1 MNNLYLTVT
10 IREPERDLKGKSRRV
25 SSALSRLRFDGGS
38 SADFDVIM
46 TSTGCPVRCLKKIH
60 SRPSSGLFQ
69 YPVLIVL
76 LFLAFQ
82 ISPGQANTQQI
93 KKEKKKKRQGKK
105 KPRKTKQKGESP
117 HQSRRCSRLSRAQ
130 VLGSGSDPPRGS
142 KQQSPLFLRT
152 AVRGS
157 RYLITEINE
166 HHNLFLTYK

>member
-93 KKEKKKKRQGKK
+93 KKEKKKKDKEKKNPEKQNRKERAHIKAGDALDFPGHRCWGLGATPQGAPSNKAHCSSGRQCVG
-105 KPRKTKQKGESP
+105 RGISLQK
-117 HQSRRCSRLSRAQ
+117 
-130 VLGSGSDPPRGS
+130 
-142 KQQSPLFLRT
+142 
-152 AVRGS
+152 
-157 RYLITEINE
+157 
-166 HHNLFLTYK
+166 